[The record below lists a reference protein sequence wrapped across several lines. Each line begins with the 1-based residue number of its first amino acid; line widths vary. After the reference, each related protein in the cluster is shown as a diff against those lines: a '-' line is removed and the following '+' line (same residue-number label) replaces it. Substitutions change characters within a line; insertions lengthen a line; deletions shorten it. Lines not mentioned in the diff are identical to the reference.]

1 MRAGG
6 TNGGTWPTHRAAEQV
21 AQLVKKGS
29 PERADDTCQGT
40 GRRVVSGSEPAKLKE
55 WTGVIEVELVGVR
68 VELPAN
74 QPIVLL
80 KEKTGTRYLPIW
92 IGAVEATAIA
102 FALQGVET
110 PRPLTHDL
118 IVDVLTDLGIR
129 LDAVHVTELRD
140 GTFYAELHLVQNGRN
155 FTVSSRPSDAIA
167 IASRLEDVPIYASE
181 DVMDEAGLEIE
192 STDEGSEVQ
201 AEEQVREFR
210 AFLEGVTPEDFK
222 EDT

>member
-1 MRAGG
+1 M
-6 TNGGTWPTHRAAEQV
+6 
-21 AQLVKKGS
+21 
-29 PERADDTCQGT
+29 
-40 GRRVVSGSEPAKLKE
+40 
-55 WTGVIEVELVGVR
+55 IEVELVGVR

-118 IVDVLTDLGIR
+118 IVNVLQDLGVD
-129 LDAVHVTELRD
+129 LQAVHVTELRE
-140 GTFYAELHLVQNGRN
+140 GTFYAELHFVQNGRTH
-155 FTVSSRPSDAIA
+155 TVSSRPSDAIA
-167 IASRLEDVPIYASE
+167 IASRLDAVPIYAAE

-192 STDEGSEVQ
+192 ATEEGDEVA
-201 AEEQVREFR
+201 AEQQLREFR
-210 AFLEGVTPEDFK
+210 EFLEGVTPEDFR
-222 EDT
+222 EV